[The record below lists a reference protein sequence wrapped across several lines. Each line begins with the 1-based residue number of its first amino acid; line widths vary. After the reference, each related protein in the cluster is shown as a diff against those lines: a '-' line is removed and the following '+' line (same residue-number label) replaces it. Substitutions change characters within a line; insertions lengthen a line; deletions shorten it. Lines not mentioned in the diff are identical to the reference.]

1 MKYEPNREE
10 LLAKLLPR
18 FVQTNVLRA
27 LLESQASELGARM
40 TAMDNASKNAAEII
54 GTMTLQMNRARQAI
68 ITTELMEITSG
79 AESLKG

>member
-1 MKYEPNREE
+1 
-10 LLAKLLPR
+10 
-18 FVQTNVLRA
+18 
-27 LLESQASELGARM
+27 M

-54 GTMTLQMNRARQAI
+54 GSMTLVMNRARQAI

>member
-1 MKYEPNREE
+1 
-10 LLAKLLPR
+10 
-18 FVQTNVLRA
+18 VQSNVLRA

-54 GTMTLQMNRARQAI
+54 GTMTLVMNRARQAI

>member
-1 MKYEPNREE
+1 M
-10 LLAKLLPR
+10 
-18 FVQTNVLRA
+18 QSNVLRA

-54 GTMTLQMNRARQAI
+54 GSMTLVMNRARQAI